1 MFLKILIII
10 IFIYILYRF
19 LGGKKLEVPT
29 FKKPKNSGYNKE
41 VKELEENTLVE
52 CNKCGVYI
60 TQKEAIFKNKEYY
73 CSDCIKEK

>member
-1 MFLKILIII
+1 MVLKIIFLIII
-10 IFIYILYRF
+10 IYLLYRF
-19 LGGKKLEVPT
+19 FGGKIEVPK
-29 FKKPKNSGYNKE
+29 FKKKENISEVDE